1 VQFHAGG
8 QKRNQTV
15 RTTKTRT
22 AALLP
27 LTTLFAINLTVGEA
41 LIVAKAESIAT
52 IMNAMVS
59 IMKMTSIIP
68 AHHLA

>member
-1 VQFHAGG
+1 MPVAKRGTKRSEQRRLG
-8 QKRNQTV
+8 QP
-15 RTTKTRT
+15 
-22 AALLP
+22 LLP